1 MKSPQLIAL
10 KSAERFVIA
19 ELAVRENS
27 YLPMPSAAEQRD
39 ISDAVEVKQIIQR
52 AIVAGELEP
61 DLRVE
66 MLAAL
71 KRCLEIF
78 GDGKALSRFDWGR
91 SFLRAEDIRE
101 LNELPGALRDI
112 IGRVEA

>member
-1 MKSPQLIAL
+1 MKSLQLIAL

-52 AIVAGELEP
+52 AIVDGELQP

-71 KRCLEIF
+71 KASKCWCRANSDEIGMGWKECQRCAVI
-78 GDGKALSRFDWGR
+78 R
-91 SFLRAEDIRE
+91 RAEQ
-101 LNELPGALRDI
+101 
-112 IGRVEA
+112 